1 MAVAPPAPTHRL
13 VRLRGDY
20 ASADSRYC
28 IPQRLEDYDDHD
40 RAVWADLLQ
49 RQSVLATAAAPPAF
63 LAGLGALELTPGE
76 IPSLESAGERLHG
89 LTGWRLVGVPGLL
102 PEAAFFAHLAERR
115 FPVTVWMRGRHE
127 IDYLVE
133 PDFFHDFFGHV
144 PLLADPVFADFVQA
158 YGRRGVELGSEG
170 PTVLK
175 ALARLYWYTVEFG
188 LIGTRAGLRAYGAG
202 ILSSAAETAY
212 ALRSA
217 RPARVPFA
225 LEQVL
230 RTDYLIDDFQL
241 RYFVLDSFEALFD
254 AVLSPRFERACRDAA
269 RCPARAPGAAG

>member
-1 MAVAPPAPTHRL
+1 MAIAPQAPTHRL

-20 ASADSRYC
+20 ASADARYC
-28 IPQRLEDYDDHD
+28 IPQRLEDYDDAD

-49 RQSVLATAAAPPAF
+49 RQTALAAVSAAPAF
-63 LAGLGALELTPGE
+63 LAGLGALELTSRE
-76 IPSLESAGERLHG
+76 IPSLDRAGERLHA

-102 PEAAFFAHLAERR
+102 PEAAFFAHLSERR

-158 YGRRGVELGSEG
+158 YGRRGVELGAAD
-170 PTVLK
+170 PRVLK
-175 ALARLYWYTVEFG
+175 VLARLYWYTVEFG
-188 LIGTRAGLRAYGAG
+188 LIGTRGGLRAYGAG

-217 RPARVPFA
+217 RPARAPFV
-225 LEQVL
+225 LEHVL
-230 RTDYLIDDFQL
+230 STDYLIDDFQL
-241 RYFVLDSFEALFD
+241 QYFVLDSFESLFD
-254 AVLSPRFERACRDAA
+254 AVLSTRFERACRDAA
-269 RCPARAPGAAG
+269 RRPGRAPGSGD